1 MNSESHLTINIYGRR
16 NESRWGYEVS
26 GYAPLNRLVG
36 GRLYASTIAQVEA
49 YAILHA
55 VSTITDAQVEQMRER
70 GHTGQD
76 KISIQVCSS
85 NPDLM
90 KALRR
95 GCVCDRLCPEVL
107 KLVTWC
113 ELLKAFRRFNMRFT
127 VVSANDL
134 SGLREFLDTQLN
146 PATHGAHVPD
156 VVQCARQV
164 EAA

>member
-1 MNSESHLTINIYGRR
+1 MNSEAHLTINIYGRR

-26 GYAPLNRLVG
+26 GYAPLNRLVV

-55 VSTITDAQVEQMRER
+55 LSTITEAQIAGMRKR
-70 GHTGQD
+70 GHVVSD
-76 KISIQVCSS
+76 KLSIQVRST

-95 GCVCDRLCPEVL
+95 SCVCDRLCPEML
-107 KLVTWC
+107 KLVTWH
-113 ELLKAFRRFNMRFT
+113 ELLKAFRRFDMRFS
-127 VVSANDL
+127 VVSTNDL
-134 SGLREFLDTQLN
+134 RGLQQFVEVQLN
-146 PATHGAHVPD
+146 PTTHGAHVPD
-156 VVQCARQV
+156 VVQCTRQV